1 MEGAVNIELDDK
13 NVIVMKLL
21 HYFITE
27 KNYNPIIL
35 QGAENEIWLENMDE
49 DYKIVRIVSNYIHND
64 EQFRFD
70 MFKTKRIVKKIQKKT
85 FSLHVNTLSF
95 FLDLGDN
102 VNLFSS
108 KDLENVNVQ
117 DEEDITSSDVVKD
130 YYPDL
135 SKKLV
140 FNEDGVQLFMKISD
154 DISKH
159 NKVDAEHIESVF
171 KMKYPIVTYLLIA
184 LNVILYVIPVLTNS
198 YDVIINNLCVYG
210 PLIKAGQYYRI
221 ITGVF
226 LHGGILHLA
235 FNCYALYVIG
245 SQLES
250 YLGKVR
256 YLIIY
261 LFSAVTASLF
271 SMIFNS
277 NPSIGASGAIFG
289 LMGALVYFGY
299 HYRVYL
305 GNVLKSQII
314 PLILFNLLIGALST
328 GIDNFAHIGGLIGG
342 LLITSAL
349 GIKYKSST
357 SQMVN
362 GWILSVIY
370 LGFIIFMAFFYT
382 VWLSIL

>member
-102 VNLFSS
+102 VNLSSS

-198 YDVIINNLCVYG
+198 YDTIINNFCVYG

-221 ITGVF
+221 ITGAF

-357 SQMVN
+357 SQMIN
-362 GWILSVIY
+362 GWILSAIY

-382 VWLSIL
+382 V

>member
-102 VNLFSS
+102 VNLSSS

-198 YDVIINNLCVYG
+198 YDVIINNFCVYG

-221 ITGVF
+221 ITGAF

-362 GWILSVIY
+362 GWILSAIY

-382 VWLSIL
+382 V

>member
-27 KNYNPIIL
+27 KNPIIL

-102 VNLFSS
+102 VNLSSS

-198 YDVIINNLCVYG
+198 YDVIINNFCVYG

-221 ITGVF
+221 ITGAF

-271 SMIFNS
+271 SIIFNS

-382 VWLSIL
+382 V

>member
-102 VNLFSS
+102 VNLSSS

-198 YDVIINNLCVYG
+198 YDVIINNFCVYG

-221 ITGVF
+221 ITGAF

-271 SMIFNS
+271 SIIFNS

-362 GWILSVIY
+362 GWILSAIY

-382 VWLSIL
+382 V

>member
-35 QGAENEIWLENMDE
+35 LGAENEIWLENMDE

-102 VNLFSS
+102 VNLSSS

-117 DEEDITSSDVVKD
+117 DEEDITSNDVVKD

-198 YDVIINNLCVYG
+198 YDVIINNFCVYG

-221 ITGVF
+221 ITGAF

-382 VWLSIL
+382 V

>member
-102 VNLFSS
+102 VNLSSS

-198 YDVIINNLCVYG
+198 YDVIINNFCVYG
-210 PLIKAGQYYRI
+210 SLIKAGQYYRI
-221 ITGVF
+221 ITGAF

-382 VWLSIL
+382 V